1 MQCPARGVLETVA
14 KHWCL
19 RDGAMV
25 QPCSAGMLIAMCGM
39 QVRLVEPRKMKS
51 LGKGNTLQSR
61 QRLVHSLVH
70 IESWAVDLSW

>member
-1 MQCPARGVLETVA
+1 
-14 KHWCL
+14 
-19 RDGAMV
+19 
-25 QPCSAGMLIAMCGM
+25 M

>member
-1 MQCPARGVLETVA
+1 MTIPEQGHLVNSYAQGS
-14 KHWCL
+14 HS
-19 RDGAMV
+19 V
-25 QPCSAGMLIAMCGM
+25 QV
-39 QVRLVEPRKMKS
+39 QLVEPRKMKS

>member
-1 MQCPARGVLETVA
+1 M
-14 KHWCL
+14 
-19 RDGAMV
+19 
-25 QPCSAGMLIAMCGM
+25 
-39 QVRLVEPRKMKS
+39 VEPRKMKS